1 MILVHSQ
8 VWERFLFKRAED
20 LILNKVSFDR
30 IATFTF
36 NIFVVVVVF
45 ILSFFNF
52 LYFLFPL
59 PCLVF
64 TTSLL
69 WFLLHIYDDL
79 IFTKGYF

>member
-8 VWERFLFKRAED
+8 VWEHFLFKRAED

-69 WFLLHIYDDL
+69 
-79 IFTKGYF
+79 